1 MPKNI
6 YQTKQYFCFRK
17 QLLELQNFS
26 CPYIRK
32 NRHEKLGA
40 AALIFEIFEAKYN
53 LHKYHNAS
61 LYTHILNS
69 IVLFR
74 FTHCNCLELLLYF
87 DRVQKNKVEVM
98 RA

>member
-69 IVLFR
+69 IVSNSIQFYSLLRVFVLFR
-74 FTHCNCLELLLYF
+74 
-87 DRVQKNKVEVM
+87 
-98 RA
+98 